1 MQCGV
6 YFHPSDENL
15 SPGAPGRKTPL
26 DRIGFALHQLENR
39 YSPNGACEPCRPL
52 SWHRLITPAKILR
65 KTGAYWRRPSWSL
78 TDRLFDECYDNREF
92 RLRSG

>member
-1 MQCGV
+1 MFTAVLQFLWSYWIVQCGV

-39 YSPNGACEPCRPL
+39 YSHRQNLVIADVLAPL
-52 SWHRLITPAKILR
+52 HRLRLV
-65 KTGAYWRRPSWSL
+65 TGDLHKLIAFS
-78 TDRLFDECYDNREF
+78 
-92 RLRSG
+92 